1 MKIYY
6 KDGTT
11 GIIDGIH
18 SKLGDGY
25 DAKRI
30 LQLNQTIQA
39 VEINGVKYE
48 EEKSC

>member
-11 GIIDGIH
+11 GIIYGVYSD
-18 SKLGDGY
+18 KGDEY

-30 LQLNQTIQA
+30 LQLNKTVQA

-48 EEKSC
+48 EEIR